1 VIEWRESSP
10 LLTNDGELFVSEGA
24 GILKIKSILL
34 SIMAIGLGIMIWGRG
49 TVAQAESLSVP
60 KSTAPQGLTIDSY
73 FETTQVFD
81 NSAKPVDTNKGKN
94 QAVLLTDG
102 ARELGTI
109 WTSNA
114 AKMNMAEDQKASM
127 WMYFGDGY
135 NAGDGMAFVIQNGDV
150 DAAAIDNSDP
160 ANPIAARGETLG
172 VWGHDT
178 NNQATTPQQ
187 VADTAIPKSWAL
199 EFDTFNNRL
208 PTGSQAPT
216 SDQAW
221 DSDYFSKPTSAANQ
235 FDEDTPGGYAHIAS
249 NYPGEASTY
258 NIMTKNLSWTSGGF
272 LGLGGTTTTK
282 SYNYATMNHLGII
295 SNNFSLLR
303 NDNGAWKHL
312 TLNWKAPAAGLTT
325 GTMTYTFNDKDPKTG
340 AKLTSGVSSRS
351 VPINLTKLGLSADDA
366 RVRWGFTGS
375 TGDSFENNL
384 VVFEEVPGLVDAD
397 VTANLVDNSQAN
409 MTIDDA
415 SDKVYTGDQ
424 MTLKYHLNYKGGRDS
439 WQSIKNKLNLP
450 ADIAYDSA
458 KVTYDDGKFADGKT
472 SETIPVDS
480 NDTTGQSVSETLAR
494 NLSKNTSAGETDGAT
509 ITLTGKVSSKTATAG
524 TPDKVASKT
533 SSFEGSNAIT
543 QATVSGF
550 QVLPG
555 GDGTSV
561 MTMALTGP
569 EKNIVANSNN
579 QKGSETQTSATDVT
593 VSGKITYKK
602 VDGTP
607 VTGKT
612 LTLQPRLN
620 GNSLQTKTV
629 TDSDGDGIYD
639 FSYMIPSTSLIA
651 GSTGNV
657 LDLFAT
663 DTSTHLSAAN
673 NLEYTVTLKDGT
685 KSISANTLSSFNADN
700 PQKMTGAAMRLTPD
714 SNWSVK
720 VYDSIGTG
728 DQWTLQAEA
737 EPLKTRLSV
746 PLDGDLKYLDGSGN
760 ENSLTQGVV
769 NIASHTTTSDDDVVD
784 VAKSW
789 DQKHGIVLDV
799 NGGAVQ
805 GNYSTQIQWTFYN
818 GPK

>member
-1 VIEWRESSP
+1 M
-10 LLTNDGELFVSEGA
+10 
-24 GILKIKSILL
+24 KIKSILL
-34 SIMAIGLGIMIWGRG
+34 SVMAIGLGIIFWG
-49 TVAQAESLSVP
+49 TVAQAQEDIGTVLND
-60 KSTAPQGLTIDSY
+60 APQGITIDNY
-73 FETTQVFD
+73 FTEGQGFK
-81 NSAKPVDTNKGKN
+81 NSATKATTPYGKD
-94 QAVLLTDG
+94 QAIQLTDAG
-102 ARELGTI
+102 DQLGTI
-109 WTSNA
+109 WTSNGA
-114 AKMNMAEDQKASM
+114 EMNLGEDETASM
-127 WMYFGDGY
+127 WLYFGNGNDS
-135 NAGDGMAFVIQNGDV
+135 AGDGMAFVMQNDKRGLSATSTKADGTP
-150 DAAAIDNSDP
+150 DT
-160 ANPIAARGETLG
+160 GETLG
-172 VWGHDT
+172 VWGSDQRT
-178 NNQATTPQQ
+178 DYTQKPDLSA
-187 VADTAIPKSWAL
+187 VAKSAIQNSWAL
-199 EFDTFNNRL
+199 EFDTFGQNRL
-208 PTGSQAPT
+208 T
-216 SDQAW
+216 DV
-221 DSDYFSKPTSAANQ
+221 ANLKKGIASQ
-235 FDEDTPGGYAHIAS
+235 FDTDVPSGYPHIAA
-249 NYPGEASTY
+249 NYPGLVKSYGIGETDD
-258 NIMTKNLSWTSGGF
+258 TE
-272 LGLGGTTTTK
+272 TTTTP
-282 SYNYATMNHLGII
+282 ATYFPIYIPGNSVTTTTPYYYVKTNHEG
-295 SNNFSLLR
+295 LLHKR
-303 NDNGAWKHL
+303 NSFLSSGTWHHL
-312 TLNWKAPAAGLTT
+312 TLKWTAPTAGTT
-325 GTMTYTFNDKDPKTG
+325 LGTMKYTFDDKNQKTG
-340 AKLTSGVSSRS
+340 ATISQADGATSNQVQVDTS
-351 VPINLTKLGLSADDA
+351 NFQLGADKKI
-366 RVRWGFTGS
+366 RWGFTGS

-480 NDTTGQSVSETLAR
+480 SDTTGQSVSETLAR

-509 ITLTGKVSSKTATAG
+509 ITLTGKASSKTATAS
-524 TPDKVASKT
+524 TPDKVTSKT

-550 QVLPG
+550 QVAPG

-569 EKNIVANSNN
+569 EKNITANSNN
-579 QKGSETQTSATDVT
+579 QKGSESQTSAADVT

-607 VTGKT
+607 VTDKT

-620 GNSLQTKTV
+620 GDSLQTSTV
-629 TDSDGDGIYD
+629 TDSDKDGVYD
-639 FSYMIPSTSLIA
+639 FSYTIPSTSLIA

-685 KSISANTLSSFNADN
+685 KSISANTLSSFNADD
-700 PQKMTGAAMRLTPD
+700 PQKMTGSAMRLTPD

-720 VYDSIGTG
+720 VYDSMGTG
-728 DQWTLQAEA
+728 DQWTLQASA
-737 EPLKTRLSV
+737 GPLMSKLRGVT
-746 PLDGDLKYLDGSGN
+746 LDGELKYLDGNGN
-760 ENSLTQGVV
+760 EETFAQGATV

-789 DQKHGIVLDV
+789 DQNHGIVLDV

-805 GNYSTQIQWTFYN
+805 GYYATRIQWTFGN
-818 GPK
+818 VINVS

>member
-1 VIEWRESSP
+1 M
-10 LLTNDGELFVSEGA
+10 
-24 GILKIKSILL
+24 KIKSILL
-34 SIMAIGLGIMIWGRG
+34 SVMAIGLGIVIWGWG
-49 TVAQAESLSVP
+49 TTAQAENISVP

-73 FETTQVFD
+73 FETSRTFD
-81 NSAKPVDTNKGKN
+81 NHAETVETNKGDN

-102 ARELGTI
+102 PQELGTI

-114 AKMNMAEDQKASM
+114 AKMDMAEDQKASM

-135 NAGDGMAFVIQNGDV
+135 NAGDGMAFVIQNGSV
-150 DAAAIDNSDP
+150 DATAVDKSDP
-160 ANPIAARGETLG
+160 ANPTAARGETLG
-172 VWGHDT
+172 VWGHDDK
-178 NNQATTPQQ
+178 NQATTPQQ
-187 VADTAIPKSWAL
+187 VAATAIPKSWAL
-199 EFDTFNNRL
+199 EFDTFNNKL
-208 PTGSQAPT
+208 PTKDNDS
-216 SDQAW
+216 AW
-221 DSDYFSKPTSAANQ
+221 NDYFADSGSYANQ
-235 FDEDTPGGYAHIAS
+235 FDEAMPSGYPHIAS

-258 NIMTKNLSWTSGGF
+258 NVMTKNLSWTTGGF
-272 LGLGGTTTTK
+272 MGIGGTPNKK
-282 SYNYATMNHLGII
+282 SYSYATMNHMGAI
-295 SNNFSLLR
+295 SNSFALLR

-312 TLNWKAPAAGLTT
+312 TLNWKAPAVGSTT
-325 GTMTYTFNDKDPKTG
+325 GTMTYTINDKDPKTG
-340 AKLTSGVSSRS
+340 ARLTKDVSSNS
-351 VPINLTKLGLSADDA
+351 AQINLTKLGLSTDNA

-409 MTIDDA
+409 MTVDDA

-480 NDTTGQSVSETLAR
+480 SDTTGQSVSETLAR

-509 ITLTGKVSSKTATAG
+509 ITLTGKASSKTATAS

-550 QVLPG
+550 QVAPG

-569 EKNIVANSNN
+569 EKNITANSNN
-579 QKGSETQTSATDVT
+579 QKGSESQTSAADVT

-607 VTGKT
+607 VTDKT

-620 GNSLQTKTV
+620 GDSLQTSTV
-629 TDSDGDGIYD
+629 TDSDNDGVYD
-639 FSYMIPSTSLIA
+639 FSYTIPSTSLVA

-685 KSISANTLSSFNADN
+685 KSISANTLSSFNADD
-700 PQKMTGAAMRLTPD
+700 PQKMTGSAMRLTPD

-720 VYDSIGTG
+720 VYDSMGTG
-728 DQWTLQAEA
+728 DQWTLQASA
-737 EPLKTRLSV
+737 GPLMSKLRGVT
-746 PLDGDLKYLDGSGN
+746 LDGELKYLDGNGN
-760 ENSLTQGVV
+760 EETFAQGATV

-789 DQKHGIVLDV
+789 DQNHGIVLDV

-805 GNYSTQIQWTFYN
+805 GYYATQIQWTFGN
-818 GPK
+818 TPNVS